1 MVLVMESLQAGTQKA
16 LDLNACKWEKMKLG
30 EAEVQL

>member
-16 LDLNACKWEKMKLG
+16 LDLNACKWEEMKLG
-30 EAEVQL
+30 EAEIQL